1 MSKKQQSIIEV
12 KDLHKS
18 YKNDGLSYH
27 VLKGVNMSIKRGEY
41 VSIMGP
47 SGSGKSTLLHIL
59 GLFDKFDSG
68 NYFLDG
74 IDVNHLSETEKAKVR
89 ALKIGFVFQMF
100 YLIPSLTVLENIILP
115 GLIVNRPRN
124 ELIEKAKHIA
134 EKFGIL
140 EILEKTPNKVSGG
153 QMQRSA
159 IARAL
164 INDPAVILA
173 DEPTGNLDSKSGK
186 AVLDL
191 FDELHKEGRTIVMI
205 THDSNVAKRA
215 QRTLYIFDGFISEK
229 PYHKSD

>member
-1 MSKKQQSIIEV
+1 MSKKSQVIIEV

-27 VLKGVNMSIKRGEY
+27 VLKGINMQVKKGEY

-68 NYFLDG
+68 EYYLDE
-74 IDVNHLSETEKAKVR
+74 IDVRNLNENEKAKIR
-89 ALKIGFVFQMF
+89 SLKIGFVFQMF
-100 YLIPSLTVLENIILP
+100 YLIPSLTVAENIILP
-115 GLIVNRPRN
+115 GLIVNRSRQ
-124 ELIEKAKHIA
+124 ELIEKARKIA
-134 EKFGIL
+134 EKFGIS

-191 FDELHKEGRTIVMI
+191 FDELHNEGRTIVMI
-205 THDSNVAKRA
+205 THDPNVAKRA
-215 QRTLYIFDGFISEK
+215 ERTLYIFDGFISEK
-229 PYHKSD
+229 PYGKE